1 MSSLSGYDS
10 DAIGFESV
18 SQSKRLE
25 TSTST
30 QTSEYGESG
39 VGSQTNFT
47 KDCGSTASPSDLN
60 AQEDVLKEYPPP
72 GLNAFLRKVLPG
84 VLEQLDQNDREMLY
98 NSSDSDE
105 EETVTAKLFQEMKT
119 NKDTPGLGS
128 GDHQLASILSL
139 SWSSAGNSLAVSI
152 GQTQHE
158 RWCEHEGLIR
168 VYTVRRTAGDKLVHS
183 IDITEKNCVTV
194 VKYHPSVAALLAY
207 ATSSGEVVLCNL
219 RDSGNVNEGM
229 QLTSPAGCHGG
240 RSVSALLWADASL
253 AHMFLTMQIQ
263 NTGKRRGASDQ
274 ILISAGSDGTINV
287 WQVNANLKI
296 FENVVSYAL
305 NGSKK
310 VPAPDISC
318 FDFIKS
324 YPLRPS
330 EEKVADDVF
339 VVGSKAG
346 GLLLCRVKTAQPLLE
361 SKMADPVYDV
371 LDSHG
376 TCVLDVAFS
385 LQRPG
390 IFASVSIDS
399 ELRVYDINQGS
410 PLKVICLDTPVSCM
424 SWLPNN
430 PCVLVLGQARAEK
443 HLVRLLNVSG
453 GRAVPVEGLTG
464 AGTVTAVAVNQS
476 GSCRIA
482 AGDSECNLRIWEL
495 PARRIRLSPED
506 LEF

>member
-10 DAIGFESV
+10 EACGFDSI

-30 QTSEYGESG
+30 QTSEFGEAG
-39 VGSQTNFT
+39 IGCQTNFS
-47 KDCGSTASPSDLN
+47 KDCGSLASPSELK
-60 AQEDVLKEYPPP
+60 AEDDILKEYPPP
-72 GLNAFLRKVLPG
+72 GLNAFLRKVVPG
-84 VLEQLDQNDREMLY
+84 MLEQLDQTDREMLY
-98 NSSDSDE
+98 NSSDSE
-105 EETVTAKLFQEMKT
+105 EEEAVVAKLVQEMKV

-128 GDHQLASILSL
+128 GDHQTASVLSL
-139 SWSSAGNSLAVSI
+139 TWSSAGNSLAVSI

-183 IDITEKNCVTV
+183 IDISEKNCVTV

-219 RDSGNVNEGM
+219 RNSGNLNEGM
-229 QLTSPAGCHGG
+229 QLTSPAGCHGT
-240 RSVSALLWADASL
+240 RSVSALHWADASL
-253 AHMFLTMQIQ
+253 ANMFLTMQIQ

-274 ILISAGSDGTINV
+274 ILISAGSDGTLNV
-287 WQVNANLKI
+287 WQVNSNLKI
-296 FENVVSYAL
+296 FENVVSYSL

-324 YPLRPS
+324 YPLRPCD
-330 EEKVADDVF
+330 EKVADDVF
-339 VVGSKAG
+339 VVGTKSG
-346 GLLLCRVKTAQPLLE
+346 SMLLCQVKAAHRIVD
-361 SKMADPVYDV
+361 SKMLDPVYDM
-371 LDSHG
+371 LDAHG

-410 PLKVICLDTPVSCM
+410 PLKVICLDVPVSCM

-430 PCVLVLGQARAEK
+430 PCVLVLGLARADK
-443 HLVRLLNVSG
+443 QLVRLYNVSG
-453 GRAVPVEGLTG
+453 GRTVPVEGLAG
-464 AGTVTAVAVNQS
+464 CGTVTAVAVNQS
-476 GSCRIA
+476 GTCRIA
-482 AGDSECNLRIWEL
+482 AGDSESNLRIWEL
-495 PARRIRLSPED
+495 PARRIRLTNED